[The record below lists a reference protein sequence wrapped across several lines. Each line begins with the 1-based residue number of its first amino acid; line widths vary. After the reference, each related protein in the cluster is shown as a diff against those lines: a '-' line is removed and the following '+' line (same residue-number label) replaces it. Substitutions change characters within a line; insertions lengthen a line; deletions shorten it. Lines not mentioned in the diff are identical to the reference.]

1 MKKMIAILLSFVLM
15 FSIVSQAMAAG
26 SATIILGTEKFTEIG
41 ETKTMIIDAKDF
53 PDTEIIQLVIKYDSE
68 KIKLLNVADGNT
80 SGYEAGRVIG
90 AAGEMIPD
98 AIISSPYP
106 GEVDIVW
113 EGINAISG
121 SGNLVTLE
129 FESLVE
135 NAGEVKLEVSDDP
148 KDVFIVRANSD
159 DTTNIETEIVEEV
172 KGVKVSGS
180 FTSYLDSAETVKVQ
194 LFKTGES
201 AASYEVNVTGNTGSY
216 SIEAVESGSY
226 IMKVSK
232 KNHATREFELTV
244 GDKDVAQDVKINPV
258 GDINGD
264 GKINIVDY
272 TIAKQCA
279 QSKLSLS
286 GYEFSCADVTGDGKV
301 NIVDYTRIKQH
312 AQSKTFLW

>member
-1 MKKMIAILLSFVLM
+1 
-15 FSIVSQAMAAG
+15 
-26 SATIILGTEKFTEIG
+26 ILGTEKFTEIG

-53 PDTEIIQLVIKYDSE
+53 PDTQIIQLVIKYDSE
-68 KIKLLNVADGNT
+68 KIKLLNVSDGT
-80 SGYEAGRVIG
+80 TEGCEKGRVIG

-98 AIISSPYP
+98 AIISSPHP

-135 NAGEVKLEVSDDP
+135 NAGEVKLEISDDP
-148 KDVFIVRANSD
+148 KDVFIIRANSD

-216 SIEAVESGSY
+216 SIEAVEAGSY

-232 KNHATREFELTV
+232 EKHAPREYEITV
-244 GDKDVAQDVKINPV
+244 ESEDIVQDVKIYLY

-264 GKINIVDY
+264 GYVKTNDKTWLARHLAEWV
-272 TIAKQCA
+272 
-279 QSKLSLS
+279 
-286 GYEFSCADVTGDGKV
+286 GYETLPVYEAVADLNGDGYV
-301 NIVDYTRIKQH
+301 
-312 AQSKTFLW
+312 KTNDKTILARYLAEWTGYEVLPKK